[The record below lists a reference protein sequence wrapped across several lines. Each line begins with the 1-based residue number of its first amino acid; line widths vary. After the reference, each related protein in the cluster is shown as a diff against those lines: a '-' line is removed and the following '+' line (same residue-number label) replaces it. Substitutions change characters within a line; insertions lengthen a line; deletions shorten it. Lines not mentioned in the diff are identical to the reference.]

1 MVTIG
6 RNHGVAVLFGRAFRG
21 FPAWLVW
28 LGVHIFN
35 LIGFRNRLAVLLSW
49 AADYIFLE
57 REVRLILPGET
68 VIRNSAALTSE
79 SKQKDRVETQLR

>member
-6 RNHGVAVLFGRAFRG
+6 RNHGVAVVFGKAFSG
-21 FPAWLVW
+21 FPAWVVW

-35 LIGFRNRLAVLLSW
+35 LIGFRNRLAVLLNW

-57 REVRLILPGET
+57 REVRLILPSET
-68 VIRNSAALTSE
+68 FIRKEATAAADGTTNIEMQRS
-79 SKQKDRVETQLR
+79 